1 MNENILVVDDEQETR
16 WLLEQELSHDGYAVA
31 SAATGR
37 EGLEKALEGE
47 WDLILLDV
55 ILPELSG
62 MEVLRRLRAAGKQMP
77 VIMVSGRSATPD
89 KVAALDQGA
98 NDYIT
103 KPFAIEELLAR
114 IRACLR
120 YAKASLPETF
130 SRPAHLLHIDK
141 LEVDTKART
150 VVRSGQPIDLT
161 PKEFDLL
168 VYMLERAGEVLRRE
182 ELIQQVWGYD
192 FVGDTNITDVYIGYL
207 RKKIDQGFRPPLIH
221 TVRGVGYCLRM
232 ESEDGDEDDL
242 DS

>member
-1 MNENILVVDDEQETR
+1 MSENILIVDDEQETR
-16 WLLEQELSHDGYAVA
+16 WLLEQELAHDGYAVG

-37 EGLEKALEGE
+37 EGLDQALSGS

-62 MEVLRRLRAAGKQMP
+62 MEVLRRLRAAGKGMP
-77 VIMVSGRSATPD
+77 IIMVSGRSATPD

-120 YAKASLPETF
+120 HARASYREEPDPHPHVLQ
-130 SRPAHLLHIDK
+130 IDK

-150 VVRSGQPIDLT
+150 VVRCGQPIDLT

-168 VYMLERAGEVLRRE
+168 VYMLERAGEVIRRE

-207 RKKIDQGFRPPLIH
+207 RKKIDQNFRPSLIH
-221 TVRGVGYCLRM
+221 TVRGVGYCLRISS
-232 ESEDGDEDDL
+232 EEDGSDA
-242 DS
+242 